1 VLRNVKQPHRGL
13 TRLHSS
19 LTILDWHT
27 FRTPVWS
34 ALVVTLDESTHRDTA
49 NTESEEDGMKT
60 ARKLGLLFCMAIL
73 IVTFSSSAKASEFDK
88 LTIFTFSAPVELPGD
103 VVLSPGSY
111 VFKLLDDAG
120 ERNIVEILDQ
130 QQTELYAIVL
140 TVPAERPRPADK
152 PTVEFYQSAA
162 GTPNVLKTW
171 FYPGDSFGQEFV
183 YPRARAAELA
193 KTAKQPVSV
202 SSSNSTSSLAQP

>member
-1 VLRNVKQPHRGL
+1 VLRNVKQTHGGL

-27 FRTPVWS
+27 IRTPVWS
-34 ALVVTLDESTHRDTA
+34 ALVVTLGESTHRDTA

-60 ARKLGLLFCMAIL
+60 ARKLGMLFCMAIL
-73 IVTFSSSAKASEFDK
+73 IVTFSSSAKANEFDK

-111 VFKLLDDAG
+111 VFKLLD

-130 QQTELYAIVL
+130 QQTEVYAIIL

-152 PTVEFYQSAA
+152 PTVEFYQSTA
-162 GTPNVLKTW
+162 GAPNALKTW
-171 FYPGDSFGQEFV
+171 FYPGDNYGQEFV

-193 KTAKQPVSV
+193 KTATRPVSV
-202 SSSNSTSSLAQP
+202 SSSNSTSSQAQP

>member
-1 VLRNVKQPHRGL
+1 LAVCQG
-13 TRLHSS
+13 
-19 LTILDWHT
+19 D
-27 FRTPVWS
+27 
-34 ALVVTLDESTHRDTA
+34 
-49 NTESEEDGMKT
+49 
-60 ARKLGLLFCMAIL
+60 
-73 IVTFSSSAKASEFDK
+73 EFDRPV
-88 LTIFTFSAPVELPGD
+88 FTFSAPVSCWRRRSLAWG
-103 VVLSPGSY
+103 Y

-130 QQTELYAIVL
+130 QQTELYATVL

-152 PTVEFYQSAA
+152 STVEFYQSAA

-202 SSSNSTSSLAQP
+202 SSSNSTSSQAQP